1 MINDNDNT
9 ADVGKA
15 KTDANA
21 LSDQAA
27 GASHSKEAKVTNGA
41 TECKDQPFAD
51 CAVEINFNDVEND
64 PEFEDPTIP
73 RKYKYADR
81 CALSSAGV
89 IAGGSLYLINT
100 ENSTNTWQ
108 FQSTALVVALAII
121 FWIACGAYIK
131 DLMHDDKVRAMKL
144 FIAKKKA
151 EQAAKDTC
159 HS

>member
-15 KTDANA
+15 KTDAYA

-41 TECKDQPFAD
+41 TECKDQPSAD

-89 IAGGSLYLINT
+89 IAGGSLYLIRIS
-100 ENSTNTWQ
+100 EHLYPLLLSLP
-108 FQSTALVVALAII
+108 QSVGLLQEDPII
-121 FWIACGAYIK
+121 I
-131 DLMHDDKVRAMKL
+131 LL
-144 FIAKKKA
+144 FYRQKEMFLLLYRHQK
-151 EQAAKDTC
+151 
-159 HS
+159 

>member
-41 TECKDQPFAD
+41 TECKDQPSAD

-64 PEFEDPTIP
+64 PEFEDPNMQI
-73 RKYKYADR
+73 
-81 CALSSAGV
+81 GV
-89 IAGGSLYLINT
+89 PCHLQVLL
-100 ENSTNTWQ
+100 Q
-108 FQSTALVVALAII
+108 VVH
-121 FWIACGAYIK
+121 YI
-131 DLMHDDKVRAMKL
+131 
-144 FIAKKKA
+144 
-151 EQAAKDTC
+151 
-159 HS
+159 